1 MFLTT
6 SVRWAGYAE
15 RLGEKIIAHITT
27 DGISEDNKPL
37 GYLNIQGGMV
47 LNGYSRNGR
56 FTLDWNFST
65 EDRDG
70 APVLENDKIM

>member
-1 MFLTT
+1 MSSFRFMLLTT

-37 GYLNIQGGMV
+37 GNLNIQGGMV
-47 LNGYSRNGR
+47 LNGYSRNRALYLG
-56 FTLDWNFST
+56 
-65 EDRDG
+65 
-70 APVLENDKIM
+70 LELFN